1 MTLICTFMQQY
12 NNKHNF
18 LDFFPNLVAMQKMCS
33 IYYTE
38 RDILKLDCTLLNLV
52 PFCQMAQRNLPTKHE
67 SERKGLNS
75 KKVLERRVEI
85 F

>member
-1 MTLICTFMQQY
+1 MTI
-12 NNKHNF
+12 NK
-18 LDFFPNLVAMQKMCS
+18 LCQS
-33 IYYTE
+33 RE
-38 RDILKLDCTLLNLV
+38 RSSMSKLFYDYV

-75 KKVLERRVEI
+75 KKVLERKVEV